1 MEKLPHFG
9 NPVKGKTTVERKA
22 AYRIQRRQRRRVPEL
37 LQMVSRNQHFLASA
51 RPRAVAPETSEVRD
65 SPRPG
70 SFLHGK
76 IVRFL
81 SADFGSQKPVWE
93 FPPSSAR
100 MFPRFRGGAWNRFR
114 MMRCNSLDI
123 WMTA

>member
-9 NPVKGKTTVERKA
+9 NPVEGKTTVERKA
-22 AYRIQRRQRRRVPEL
+22 VYRIQGRRRRRVAEL
-37 LQMVSRNQHFLASA
+37 LQMVYRNQHFLASA

-70 SFLHGK
+70 RFLHGK
-76 IVRFL
+76 IVPFDP
-81 SADFGSQKPVWE
+81 AEFGSQKPVWE

-100 MFPRFRGGAWNRFR
+100 MFLRFRGGAWNRYR
-114 MMRCNSLDI
+114 TMRCNSLDI